1 MLSATTSRHPGAPGE
16 TCDPRAAARQDSRMA
31 ILPPRPLRLD
41 ARSLASRK
49 LRKTALA
56 LFVAAVGG
64 AFSVGAVFLTR
75 QLLAERA
82 LWERGAG
89 GRVVRLSGKLE
100 KWQKLGLTFFYDY
113 ALEVS
118 WADDQGRVHQGKSSF
133 EWMFKGVPESDVP
146 ELRYDPAAP
155 DRFVLSWAAQGGLPR
170 DGMAILCAALGTLMT
185 LGTIAMIRG
194 ERRWLELLRICA
206 EDGDEILGR
215 VEKAWQHK
223 GVHYV
228 RYRLPDDG
236 RVRKHEGEQ
245 PLILLSG
252 GVQHVLALRSPRA
265 PDSPF
270 VVAADLRC
278 FELSEDERARVGK
291 ALGTA

>member
-1 MLSATTSRHPGAPGE
+1 
-16 TCDPRAAARQDSRMA
+16 MA

-41 ARSLASRK
+41 ARGLASRK
-49 LRKTALA
+49 LRRTALA
-56 LFVAAVGG
+56 LFVGAVGA
-64 AFSVGAVFLTR
+64 AFCAGTVFLTR
-75 QLLAERA
+75 QLLDERA
-82 LWERGAG
+82 LWDRGTG

-113 ALEVS
+113 ALDVS
-118 WADDQGRVHQGKSSF
+118 WADDQGRVHEGKSSF
-133 EWMFKGVPESDVP
+133 EWMFKGVPESDTP

-155 DRFVLSWAAQGGLPR
+155 DRFVLSWAAHGGLPR
-170 DGMAILCAALGTLMT
+170 DGMAILCAALGALML

-194 ERRWLELLRICA
+194 ERHWLELLRTCA
-206 EDGDEILGR
+206 EEGDEILCR

-236 RVRKHEGEQ
+236 RLRKYQGEQ
-245 PLILLSG
+245 PLTVLSEG
-252 GVQHVLALRSPRA
+252 AQHVLALRSPRA

-270 VVAADLRC
+270 LVAADLRC
-278 FELSEDERARVGK
+278 FELSQDERARIGK
-291 ALGTA
+291 ALGAA